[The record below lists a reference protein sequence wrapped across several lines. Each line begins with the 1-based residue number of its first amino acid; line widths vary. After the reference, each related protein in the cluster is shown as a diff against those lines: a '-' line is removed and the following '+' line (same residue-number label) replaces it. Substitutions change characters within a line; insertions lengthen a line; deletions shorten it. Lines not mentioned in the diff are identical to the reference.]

1 MVKALQQDDVAMLES
16 LGSSISEEMYYAW
29 YEDDLYEYYDNMVS
43 NTLDKYEDNV
53 GNIKKIFYEITDET
67 EFSDR
72 RIDELQENLVDMY
85 NMDASSI
92 KKVVKVD
99 LKITVK
105 GNKKSSVYNVNNL
118 YMIKESGGW
127 KIYYG
132 SLSY

>member
-1 MVKALQQDDVAMLES
+1 
-16 LGSSISEEMYYAW
+16 
-29 YEDDLYEYYDNMVS
+29 
-43 NTLDKYEDNV
+43 
-53 GNIKKIFYEITDET
+53 
-67 EFSDR
+67 
-72 RIDELQENLVDMY
+72 MY